1 MPEGGKGYTNES
13 SLVFA
18 SNKKDFFFTSSE
30 IAQQEFKSE
39 MVVLSSCSGIT
50 DDFRDLYKAFLVAG
64 AESVVHAN
72 WQLESRFASEFTDEF
87 FKELWRNDGLQKHEA
102 MRNVALSF
110 LDDYSNPLYADPIF
124 WGNFSI
130 GYSNL

>member
-1 MPEGGKGYTNES
+1 
-13 SLVFA
+13 
-18 SNKKDFFFTSSE
+18 
-30 IAQQEFKSE
+30 

-87 FKELWRNDGLQKHEA
+87 LKNYGA
-102 MRNVALSF
+102 MMVYKSMKLC
-110 LDDYSNPLYADPIF
+110 
-124 WGNFSI
+124 GM
-130 GYSNL
+130 